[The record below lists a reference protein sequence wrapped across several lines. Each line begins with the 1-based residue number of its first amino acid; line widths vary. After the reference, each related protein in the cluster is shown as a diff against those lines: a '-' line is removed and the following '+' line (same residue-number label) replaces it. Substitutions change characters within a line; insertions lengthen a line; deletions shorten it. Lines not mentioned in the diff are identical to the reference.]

1 MTNVDEYTYEVI
13 NNENDAHVCARLIAE
28 EFTSRNLLTIFD
40 KISSERFFELVSWPW
55 MKEALDQ
62 RLSFLARHRSS
73 GEIVAAIIAMD
84 LYVIRKKYPYD
95 ASSPPA
101 AIPIEDLSDEMDE
114 IFIRQ
119 DFGKELKPNM
129 VLYILM
135 GATRVQRSGKG
146 VASRLRTL
154 MCNNARNTQ
163 GFQYAI
169 IQSTNQVTRHIYVDK
184 MGGKELRIVDPRT
197 WIWKKNGDELSCP
210 YKDYKGESISIIL
223 IKLIPD
229 HDQ

>member
-13 NNENDAHVCARLIAE
+13 NNENDAQVCARLIAE

-40 KISSERFFELVSWPW
+40 KISLGRFFELVSWPW
-55 MKEALDQ
+55 MAEALDQ
-62 RLSFLARHRSS
+62 RLSLLTRHRSS
-73 GEIVAAIIAMD
+73 GEIIAAIITMD
-84 LYVIRKKYPYD
+84 LFVIRKKYPYD
-95 ASSPPA
+95 ASSSPA
-101 AIPIEDLSDEMDE
+101 VMPIEDLSDEMDE

-119 DFGKELKPNM
+119 DFGKELISNM

-135 GATRVQRSGKG
+135 GATRVQHSSKG
-146 VASRLRTL
+146 VASRLRVV
-154 MCNNARNTQ
+154 MCDHARNTQ

-169 IQSTNQVTRHIYVDK
+169 IQSTNQLTRHIYVDK

-197 WIWKKNGDELSCP
+197 WIWKKNDDGLSCP

-223 IKLIPD
+223 IKLTPD
-229 HDQ
+229 RDQ